1 MFSIIFLFPKVPI
14 VAKEMIFRSYKTFR
28 FVMIVWCVVQL
39 GIKFTD
45 GLFSAINR
53 DTFYGNNLVMV
64 LVQICL
70 TPTFRSILI
79 HLYL

>member
-1 MFSIIFLFPKVPI
+1 M
-14 VAKEMIFRSYKTFR
+14 M
-28 FVMIVWCVVQL
+28 VWCVVQL
-39 GIKFTD
+39 GTKFTD

-53 DTFYGNNLVMV
+53 DTFHGNNLVVV

-70 TPTFRSILI
+70 TPTFRSMLI